1 MNKELASKFLSS
13 INHERDQ
20 DIQTTSRLL
29 TTLSIQQLVQNGLAI
44 NGEIQR
50 GDIKVGDIVLI
61 RPTKTKTKNKSG
73 AKSGKASDDSNGEQ
87 VELSL
92 IHI

>member
-13 INHERDQ
+13 IKHEREQ

-44 NGEIQR
+44 NNIHLENIRSGLIGKLYMELGPNLAVNDKIQR
-50 GDIKVGDIVLI
+50 GDIKVGDIVLV
-61 RPTKTKTKNKSG
+61 RP
-73 AKSGKASDDSNGEQ
+73 AKPK
-87 VELSL
+87 
-92 IHI
+92 